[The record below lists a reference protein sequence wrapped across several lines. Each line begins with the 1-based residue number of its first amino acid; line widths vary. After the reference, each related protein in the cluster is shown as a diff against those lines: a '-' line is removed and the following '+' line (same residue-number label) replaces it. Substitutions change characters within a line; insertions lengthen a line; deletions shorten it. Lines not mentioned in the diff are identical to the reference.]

1 MLESIYWAI
10 SWACNRA
17 CPHCYDER
25 FRPYPAAERARL
37 TAAAWE
43 TARRVLRHLPESLE
57 ICDFEGEDDRGEFR
71 KRTGRIILSGGEVL
85 LEPTRRLL
93 LYPLLERLQERYGRG
108 IRLVVQTGGD
118 LLTAAV
124 IEELLERGVWM
135 ISVSSIDGF
144 HGGED
149 RAEALRE
156 RLTAAF
162 AKAGVRPSALSAER
176 RRWEDEEGPRYSF
189 FGATPEAWIGKLWPS
204 GRAWK
209 NGLSTA
215 RWADNFCS
223 NWSGGKNFLN
233 WGGRG
238 SEVAIDPEG
247 NLYPCCRKTRVP
259 YGNLAEEPLQA
270 ILESLVGLQPF
281 EAISAGVPERMGLS
295 FGIDLPAFA
304 ELSRTV
310 DPVGRPYRNRCIGC
324 DRIHEEHLAP
334 LLARL
339 RRRRSRSRRGGE

>member
-10 SWACNRA
+10 TWACNRT

-25 FRPYPAAERARL
+25 FRPYPAGEGERL
-37 TAAAWE
+37 TAAARE
-43 TARRVLRHLPESLE
+43 TARRVVRHLPESLE
-57 ICDFEGEDDRGEFR
+57 FRDLEGEDDRGEFR
-71 KRTGRIILSGGEVL
+71 TRTGRIILSGGEVL

-93 LYPLLERLQERYGRG
+93 LYPLLERLRERYGRG
-108 IRLVVQTGGD
+108 VRLVVQTGGD
-118 LLTAAV
+118 LLTPAV
-124 IEELLERGVWM
+124 LEELLERGVWM
-135 ISVSSIDGF
+135 ISVSSIDAF

-149 RAEALRE
+149 RAAALEE
-156 RLTAAF
+156 RLTAVF
-162 AKAGVRPSALSAER
+162 AEAGVRPSRLCSEH

-189 FGATPEAWIGKLWPS
+189 FGATPGAWIGKLWPS

-215 RWADNFCS
+215 GWADNFCR
-223 NWSGGKNFLN
+223 NWSGGMNFLN
-233 WGGRG
+233 GGWNG
-238 SEVAIDPEG
+238 SEVAIDPDG

-259 YGNLAEEPLQA
+259 YGNVAEEPLRE
-270 ILESLVGLQPF
+270 ILGSLVGLPPF

-295 FGIDLPAFA
+295 FGIDPPAFA

-310 DPVGRPYRNRCIGC
+310 DPAGRPYRNRCIGC
-324 DRIHEEHLAP
+324 DRIHEEHIAP

-339 RRRRSRSRRGGE
+339 RRSRKRRRRG